1 MRKYIFIAL
10 GGILGAVLRYIIRNM
25 HMYKGV
31 FPLNTLIINI
41 IGSFILALILTLAFE
56 VMDFDSDIRLGIA
69 TGFLGAFTT
78 FSTMIKE
85 TVVLINSGYYYSAIS
100 YLVISTIL
108 GLVSAYFGI
117 IIAREVISKM
127 VNRQNIKDGV
137 E

>member
-10 GGILGAVLRYIIRNM
+10 GGILGAVLRYIIRNI

>member
-1 MRKYIFIAL
+1 MRKYFFIAM
-10 GGILGAVLRYIIRNM
+10 GGILGAILRFLIKNI
-25 HMYKGV
+25 HMYKGI
-31 FPLNTLIINI
+31 FPFNTLIINI

-85 TVVLINSGYYYSAIS
+85 TVVLINSGYYYSAI
-100 YLVISTIL
+100 LNLTVSTLL
-108 GLVSAYFGI
+108 GLVVAYLGI
-117 IIAREVISKM
+117 VIAREVISKM
-127 VNRQNIKDGV
+127 VSRQNIKEGV

>member
-1 MRKYIFIAL
+1 MRKYFFIAV
-10 GGILGAVLRYIIRNM
+10 GGILGAILRFLIKNI
-25 HMYKGV
+25 HMYKGN

-85 TVVLINSGYYYSAIS
+85 TVVLINSGYYYSAI
-100 YLVISTIL
+100 LNLTVSTLL
-108 GLVSAYFGI
+108 GLVVAYLGI
-117 IIAREVISKM
+117 VIAREVISKM
-127 VNRQNIKDGV
+127 VSRQNIKEGV

>member
-1 MRKYIFIAL
+1 M
-10 GGILGAVLRYIIRNM
+10 GGILGAILRFLIKNI
-25 HMYKGV
+25 HMYKGI
-31 FPLNTLIINI
+31 FPFNTLIINI

-85 TVVLINSGYYYSAIS
+85 TVVLINSGYYYSAI
-100 YLVISTIL
+100 LNLTVSTLL
-108 GLVSAYFGI
+108 GLVVAYLGI
-117 IIAREVISKM
+117 VIAREVISKM
-127 VNRQNIKDGV
+127 VSRQNIKEGV

>member
-10 GGILGAVLRYIIRNM
+10 GGILGAVLRYIIRNI

-56 VMDFDSDIRLGIA
+56 VMDFDSDISLGIA

>member
-1 MRKYIFIAL
+1 MRKYIFIGL
-10 GGILGAVLRYIIRNM
+10 GGILGAVLRFVIRNI

-78 FSTMIKE
+78 FSTMMKE

-100 YLVISTIL
+100 YLSVSTLL
-108 GLVSAYFGI
+108 GLIFAYFGI
-117 IIAREVISKM
+117 VIAREVISKM
-127 VNRQNIKDGV
+127 VSRQNIKEGV